1 MSEIILE
8 LSCQGMGCNDKD
20 LKRWI
25 CGRCHSGDLLLMRN
39 GTAKCNKCDF
49 QKDLLSI
56 DFLCNKCEKK
66 NDTISI
72 EQKYQSLLSQI
83 QCLYGRDGF
92 ETVISLR
99 NQIRKYI

>member
-25 CGRCHSGDLLLMRN
+25 CGRCHSGNLLLMQN

-49 QKDLLSI
+49 QEDLLSI

-66 NDTISI
+66 
-72 EQKYQSLLSQI
+72 K
-83 QCLYGRDGF
+83 
-92 ETVISLR
+92 
-99 NQIRKYI
+99 